1 VVESVEAFR
10 AAGATPLGSVAG
22 RELGESD
29 VFPALDRQ
37 RDLRT

>member
-29 VFPALDRQ
+29 AFLALDRQ
-37 RDLRT
+37 QDLRT